1 MRNKKFFLFFILFFS
16 IISFVKAEINIAY
29 IDMQYIMD
37 NSLAGKSLKKQLEEL
52 HKKNLSYFKK
62 KEESLKKNE
71 NEVIAKK
78 NILPDEEFQKEISKL
93 RTDVKN
99 YNLERKDKIN
109 SLTKKRIESMES
121 IVKSLSP
128 IIADFSKENNISLIV
143 DKKYIIVGKTELN
156 VTKKILDILNSKI
169 KKIVLN

>member
-1 MRNKKFFLFFILFFS
+1 MI
-16 IISFVKAEINIAY
+16 
-29 IDMQYIMD
+29 
-37 NSLAGKSLKKQLEEL
+37 LKK
-52 HKKNLSYFKK
+52 K
-62 KEESLKKNE
+62 E
-71 NEVIAKK
+71 NEVISKK
-78 NILPDEEFQKEISKL
+78 NILSDEEFQKEISKL

-99 YNLERKDKIN
+99 YNLERNDKIN
-109 SLTKKRIESMES
+109 SLTKKRLESMES

-128 IIADFSKENNISLIV
+128 IIADFSKKNNISLIV